1 MLNPKSPD
9 RNPAKGSKFEADES
23 LDAGTEDDD
32 DGSYDHG
39 SLSDG
44 CTEDEELDSADED
57 EDEEEEEDEDD
68 YGLDDS
74 YEADDPSGKSP
85 QAPTD
90 NIFRF
95 RGMRDELDDA
105 FEGAQ
110 KMQDQLE
117 TVSLEYFP
125 ILFFWILCV
134 FLKKHGE
141 FKTNLRWRVQTLELR
156 LYVLHPGIPRLAPNL
171 NLHPIPTTEN
181 GQPKVQNSAN
191 LQSNQPSIPS
201 PPPRC
206 SDKTI
211 TKSLGYPTGKG
222 RA

>member
-1 MLNPKSPD
+1 MLDDILCTYFTRRAGSKQHQTLQKAESDPLRAFAKNMLNPKSPD

-134 FLKKHGE
+134 FLE
-141 FKTNLRWRVQTLELR
+141 
-156 LYVLHPGIPRLAPNL
+156 
-171 NLHPIPTTEN
+171 
-181 GQPKVQNSAN
+181 
-191 LQSNQPSIPS
+191 
-201 PPPRC
+201 
-206 SDKTI
+206 
-211 TKSLGYPTGKG
+211 
-222 RA
+222 